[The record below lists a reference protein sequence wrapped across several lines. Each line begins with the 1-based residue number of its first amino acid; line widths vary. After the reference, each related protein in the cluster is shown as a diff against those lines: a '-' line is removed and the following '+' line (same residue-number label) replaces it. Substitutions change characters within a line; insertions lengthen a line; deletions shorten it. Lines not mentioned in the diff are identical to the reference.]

1 MLSEE
6 KSRILQRQVKSKRY
20 SQNCSFTGSS
30 SGRHLWESKSFSI
43 LLQISL
49 SEALLVGVFSQHVFS
64 NLLSN
69 LLFSKFLPW
78 HTALKTPTHDG
89 QSSQTHLDVIPVGVR
104 TDLTDRPACFCS
116 CRRSCRRLP
125 SWCSWLFA
133 SQRPSIFTS
142 SCQRPK
148 IKHLWTSVRV
158 LPGSTR
164 CPTPPPA
171 RKWRWCC
178 PSHLTRRRNSQTP
191 SRLRVPSRAE
201 RARLK

>member
-43 LLQISL
+43 LLPISL
-49 SEALLVGVFSQHVFS
+49 SEALWGWLASMYFQICHWS
-64 NLLSN
+64 L
-69 LLFSKFLPW
+69 FLPW

-133 SQRPSIFTS
+133 SQRPSIFTL

-201 RARLK
+201 RAGLN